1 MAVPGTE
8 GASKD
13 AVFYDLYRIS
23 DTDLK
28 EYICRKGGIKREE
41 FTLEKIFTI
50 LIDTIR
56 EEQLFDY
63 GNTQVIFCSPEL
75 ERCLRVKALHVSQL
89 KELLLKRMMPT
100 GRQIS
105 KQERDEDMKK
115 KVVDK
120 EARFK
125 VSEALLK
132 ALKTVPGFSQQGS
145 VFTYNFIV
153 LMLSKYILMNKQKFF
168 DTRNIT
174 LAMVQDDLLGQA
186 FGVRGFHRSQVNG
199 LLMKQLE
206 PIEPGPELDQ
216 VDRKT
221 DDADDWVLV
230 ELLSKVKL
238 DEEKIAGKR
247 KLED

>member
-1 MAVPGTE
+1 
-8 GASKD
+8 
-13 AVFYDLYRIS
+13 
-23 DTDLK
+23 
-28 EYICRKGGIKREE
+28 
-41 FTLEKIFTI
+41 
-50 LIDTIR
+50 
-56 EEQLFDY
+56 
-63 GNTQVIFCSPEL
+63 
-75 ERCLRVKALHVSQL
+75 
-89 KELLLKRMMPT
+89 
-100 GRQIS
+100 
-105 KQERDEDMKK
+105 
-115 KVVDK
+115 
-120 EARFK
+120 
-125 VSEALLK
+125 
-132 ALKTVPGFSQQGS
+132 
-145 VFTYNFIV
+145 
-153 LMLSKYILMNKQKFF
+153 MLSKYILMNKQKFF

-221 DDADDWVLV
+221 DDADGTDWVLV